1 MEAQKKDFA
10 FTANDAKSLDVSS
23 NTNTSNED
31 LIFYNIQQNKILKN
45 DKTKN
50 IISSLKYFILGNI
63 NIGEFSSPY
72 KQIEFESMLKSN
84 IKPFLDYLVN

>member
-1 MEAQKKDFA
+1 MKTQKKDFA
-10 FTANDAKSLDVSS
+10 SFSLNAKSLDAQVIK
-23 NTNTSNED
+23 NTSNED

-50 IISSLKYFILGNI
+50 IISSLKYFVLGNI

-72 KQIEFESMLKSN
+72 KQIEF
-84 IKPFLDYLVN
+84 